1 MMTDD
6 TPVDAEPILAITERA
21 GARIRT
27 FLTAGEGEPKQA
39 VWVEITGIAGD
50 AYTYNLTLLPP
61 STARPG
67 DAVQRIDDLVVV
79 VGRNDREHLRGATV
93 DWIDTATGGG
103 LTVLNPNKPPPPPKA
118 RAGLPMSLAV
128 APPAS
133 PAVGNRPSAGRTG
146 SLEQRVIAVLEQ
158 EINPAIAQHGGRAEL
173 VAIEAATAYLRLG
186 GGCQGCGMATV
197 TLTQGIAVSITE
209 AVPEIDRVVDVTDHS
224 SGTNP
229 YYEQAKK

>member
-21 GARIRT
+21 GERIRA
-27 FLTAGEGEPKQA
+27 FLPAGEGEPEQA
-39 VWVEITGIAGD
+39 VWVEITGVADD

-67 DAVQRIDDLVVV
+67 DAVQRIDDLTVV
-79 VGRNDREHLRGATV
+79 VGRNDRERLRGATV

-103 LTVLNPNKPPPPPKA
+103 LTVLNPNKPPPPKA
-118 RAGLPMSLAV
+118 PVGLPMSPAA

-133 PAVGNRPSAGRTG
+133 PAVGIRPSAGRTG
-146 SLEQRVIAVLEQ
+146 PLEQRVIAVLEQ

-173 VAIEAATAYLRLG
+173 VAIEDATAYLRLG

-197 TLTQGIAVSITE
+197 TLTQGIAISITQ

>member
-1 MMTDD
+1 MTDD
-6 TPVDAEPILAITERA
+6 TPADAEPILAITERA
-21 GARIRT
+21 GERIRT
-27 FLTAGEGEPKQA
+27 FLPAGEGEPEQA
-39 VWVEITGIAGD
+39 VWVEITGVTGD
-50 AYTYNLTLLPP
+50 AYTYNLTLRPP

-67 DAVQRIDDLVVV
+67 DTVQRIDDLAVV
-79 VGRNDREHLRGATV
+79 VGRNDRERLRGATV

-118 RAGLPMSLAV
+118 PVGLPMSPAA

-133 PAVGNRPSAGRTG
+133 PAVGIRPSAGRTG
-146 SLEQRVIAVLEQ
+146 PLEQRVIAVLEQ

-173 VAIEAATAYLRLG
+173 VAIEDATAYLRLG

>member
-1 MMTDD
+1 MTDD
-6 TPVDAEPILAITERA
+6 TPADAEPIVAITERA
-21 GARIRT
+21 GERIRT
-27 FLTAGEGEPKQA
+27 FLPTGEGEPEQA
-39 VWVEITGIAGD
+39 VWVAITGVTAD
-50 AYTYNLTLLPP
+50 AYTYNLTLRPP

-67 DAVQRIDDLVVV
+67 DAVQRIDDLAVV
-79 VGRNDREHLRGATV
+79 VGRNDRERLRGATV

-103 LTVLNPNKPPPPPKA
+103 LTVLNPNKPPPPKA
-118 RAGLPMSLAV
+118 PVGLPMSLAA

-133 PAVGNRPSAGRTG
+133 PAVGIRPSADLTG
-146 SLEQRVIAVLEQ
+146 PLQQRVIAVLDQ
-158 EINPAIAQHGGRAEL
+158 EVNPAIAQHGGRAEL
-173 VAIEAATAYLRLG
+173 VAIEDATAYLRLS

-197 TLTQGIAVSITE
+197 TLTQGIAVSITD

>member
-1 MMTDD
+1 MTDD
-6 TPVDAEPILAITERA
+6 TPADAEPILAITKRA
-21 GARIRT
+21 GERIRT
-27 FLTAGEGEPKQA
+27 FLPTGEGKPEQA
-39 VWVEITGIAGD
+39 VWVEITGVTGD
-50 AYTYNLTLLPP
+50 AYTYNLTLRPP

-67 DAVQRIDDLVVV
+67 DTVQRIHDLAVV
-79 VGRNDREHLRGATV
+79 VGRNDRERLRGATV

-103 LTVLNPNKPPPPPKA
+103 LTVLNPNKPPPPKA
-118 RAGLPMSLAV
+118 PVRLPMSPAA

-133 PAVGNRPSAGRTG
+133 PAVGIRPSTHLTG
-146 SLEQRVIAVLEQ
+146 PLEQRVIAVLEQ

-173 VAIEAATAYLRLG
+173 VAIEDATAYLRLG

-209 AVPEIDRVVDVTDHS
+209 AVPEIERVVDVTDHS

>member
-1 MMTDD
+1 IMTDE

-21 GARIRT
+21 GERIRR
-27 FLTAGEGEPKQA
+27 FLPAGEGEPEQA
-39 VWVEITGIAGD
+39 VWVEITGVAGD

-79 VGRNDREHLRGATV
+79 VGRNDRERLRGATV

-103 LTVLNPNKPPPPPKA
+103 LTVLNPNKPPPTAPV
-118 RAGLPMSLAV
+118 GLPMSPAA

-133 PAVGNRPSAGRTG
+133 PAVGIRPSAGRTG
-146 SLEQRVIAVLEQ
+146 PLEQRVIAVLEQ
-158 EINPAIAQHGGRAEL
+158 EVNPVIAQHGGRAEL
-173 VAIEAATAYLRLG
+173 VAIEDATAYLRLG

-197 TLTQGIAVSITE
+197 TLTQGIAVSLT
-209 AVPEIDRVVDVTDHS
+209 ASVLEIDRVVALTDLS
-224 SGTNP
+224 SGPTP
-229 YYEQAKK
+229 YYQQAKK

>member
-21 GARIRT
+21 GERIRT
-27 FLTAGEGEPKQA
+27 FLPAGAGEPEQA
-39 VWVEITGIAGD
+39 VWVEITGVADD

-79 VGRNDREHLRGATV
+79 VGRNDRERLRGATV

-103 LTVLNPNKPPPPPKA
+103 LTVLNPNKPPPKA
-118 RAGLPMSLAV
+118 PVGLPMSPAA

-133 PAVGNRPSAGRTG
+133 PAVGIRPSAGRTG
-146 SLEQRVIAVLEQ
+146 APGSLMPPSRRGPHLIRSIPQS
-158 EINPAIAQHGGRAEL
+158 P
-173 VAIEAATAYLRLG
+173 ATAVSSPGSKPPFSRSSQRRTSARLLLF
-186 GGCQGCGMATV
+186 V
-197 TLTQGIAVSITE
+197 E
-209 AVPEIDRVVDVTDHS
+209 VVEK
-224 SGTNP
+224 P
-229 YYEQAKK
+229 QASAPAGST

>member
-6 TPVDAEPILAITERA
+6 TPLDAEPILAITERA
-21 GARIRT
+21 GERIRA
-27 FLTAGEGEPKQA
+27 FLPVGEGEPEQA
-39 VWVEITGIAGD
+39 VWVEITGVAGD

-79 VGRNDREHLRGATV
+79 VGRNDRERLRGATV

-103 LTVLNPNKPPPPPKA
+103 LTVLNPNKPPPPKA
-118 RAGLPMSLAV
+118 PVGLPMSLAA

-133 PAVGNRPSAGRTG
+133 PAVGIRPSAGRTG
-146 SLEQRVIAVLEQ
+146 PLEQRVIAVLEQ
-158 EINPAIAQHGGRAEL
+158 EINPAIAQHGGHAEL
-173 VAIEAATAYLRLG
+173 VAIEDATAYLRLG

-197 TLTQGIAVSITE
+197 TLTQGIAVAITE

>member
-21 GARIRT
+21 GERIRT
-27 FLTAGEGEPKQA
+27 FLPTGEGEPEQA
-39 VWVEITGIAGD
+39 VWVEITGVADD

-103 LTVLNPNKPPPPPKA
+103 LTVLSPNKPPPPKA
-118 RAGLPMSLAV
+118 PVGLPM
-128 APPAS
+128 
-133 PAVGNRPSAGRTG
+133 T
-146 SLEQRVIAVLEQ
+146 
-158 EINPAIAQHGGRAEL
+158 GGRPGNGRRGR
-173 VAIEAATAYLRLG
+173 VARPPPGTDPHHRAAK
-186 GGCQGCGMATV
+186 
-197 TLTQGIAVSITE
+197 E
-209 AVPEIDRVVDVTDHS
+209 
-224 SGTNP
+224 
-229 YYEQAKK
+229 

>member
-1 MMTDD
+1 MTDD
-6 TPVDAEPILAITERA
+6 TPADAEPILAITERA
-21 GARIRT
+21 GERIRT
-27 FLTAGEGEPKQA
+27 FLPSGKGEPEQA
-39 VWVEITGIAGD
+39 VWVEITGVTGD
-50 AYTYNLTLLPP
+50 AYTYNLTLRPP

-67 DAVQRIDDLVVV
+67 DTVQRTDDLAVV
-79 VGRNDREHLRGATV
+79 VGRNDRERLRGATV

-118 RAGLPMSLAV
+118 PVGLPMSPA
-128 APPAS
+128 AAAPAS
-133 PAVGNRPSAGRTG
+133 PAVGIRRSAGRTG
-146 SLEQRVIAVLEQ
+146 PLEQRVIAVLEQ
-158 EINPAIAQHGGRAEL
+158 EVNPAIAQHGGRAEL
-173 VAIEAATAYLRLG
+173 VAIEDATAYLRLG